1 MIGEKLDVVLAPVG
15 ELHPHPRN
23 PRTISAER
31 LGELRQNLEAAAS
44 MLWARPL
51 IALPD
56 GTVIAGNQRL
66 LVAQELEWPEVPV
79 VFVDLDEDEALLWAL
94 RDNRG
99 FGDDDED
106 ATGALLAEL
115 ESRNVPLVL
124 TGFTRADLERFMFD
138 VANVPPASEDEQGAL
153 DRLSPPDPVTCP
165 HCGEQFVPGA
175 APAE

>member
-31 LGELRQNLEAAAS
+31 LGELRANLEAAAS

-79 VFVDLDEDEALLWAL
+79 VYVDLDEDEALLWAL